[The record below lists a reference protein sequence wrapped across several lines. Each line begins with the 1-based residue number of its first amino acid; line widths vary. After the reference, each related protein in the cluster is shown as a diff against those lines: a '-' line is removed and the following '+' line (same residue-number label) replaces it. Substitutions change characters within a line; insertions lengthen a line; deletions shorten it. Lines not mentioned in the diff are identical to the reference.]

1 MNKFTASNNSYD
13 LEEDELYGK
22 MNDDRKVVAVSPNR
36 EVEGGIGNY
45 LGALYQDTG
54 EIPEK
59 VEDNEIGYYQFDT
72 HQEAAKFAA
81 KAKLQNLNVNLTEFA
96 PTEEEFNN
104 AKETEDRLGLDSME
118 LDFGG
123 LDNDNDLK
131 L

>member
-1 MNKFTASNNSYD
+1 MNKFTANNNSYN

-36 EVEGGIGNY
+36 EVEGGIDNY
-45 LGALYQDTG
+45 LGALYHDTG

-59 VEDNEIGYYQFDT
+59 AEDNEIGYYQFDT

-81 KAKLQNLNVNLTEFA
+81 NAKLKNLDVNLTEFA
-96 PTEEEFNN
+96 PTEEEFND
-104 AKETEDRLGLDSME
+104 AKETEDRLGLNAME

-123 LDNDNDLK
+123 LNDEDDLK